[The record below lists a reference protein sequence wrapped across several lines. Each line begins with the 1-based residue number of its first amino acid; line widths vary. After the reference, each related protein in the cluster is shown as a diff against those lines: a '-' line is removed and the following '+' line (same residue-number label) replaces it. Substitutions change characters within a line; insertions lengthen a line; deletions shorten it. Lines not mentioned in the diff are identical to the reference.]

1 MYTFAKLS
9 ANQISALQQFEE
21 REGLKLVALTDL
33 ALMPEKLDD
42 TKIAAVKEFE
52 QKLGACLV
60 AVH

>member
-9 ANQISALQQFEE
+9 SSQVSALQQFEE

-33 ALMPEKLDD
+33 ALTPEQLDEK
-42 TKIAAVKEFE
+42 KIAAVREFE